1 MGNDGGVIAV
11 QRRFMR
17 GTYERKEDV
26 QRQSEKEKAAA
37 RAKTCA
43 ISNEVLQEPVV
54 ACELGNLYNKEAI
67 FTCLLEKTLN
77 QSFQHIRG
85 LKDLVEVK
93 LTPNP
98 SYEEKG
104 AEDDIKLK
112 SELPAK
118 YICPVTLIEMN
129 GSQPFVVVWPTGWVL
144 SDRALREVGAPAL
157 QAEYGPFRPG
167 EDVVRLAPPEEDV
180 PAAIAALRHKRRR
193 AREAKQQNKKRE
205 KKRQLEEREARGEGA
220 KEDKEN
226 GGEEKAENADAETA
240 EERKRRKKEKKE
252 KKRQREVDAAARRAA
267 SIRGDSATSSAVAEA
282 MKAVKEQKEGS
293 ETFKSLFNK
302 RKETADDIFIRSG
315 GMRYTLS

>member
-54 ACELGNLYNKEAI
+54 VANW
-67 FTCLLEKTLN
+67 EK
-77 QSFQHIRG
+77 
-85 LKDLVEVK
+85 KDLVEVK

-129 GSQPFVVVWPTGWVL
+129 GSSAVRGGVAHG
-144 SDRALREVGAPAL
+144 VGAQRPGEPAL

-226 GGEEKAENADAETA
+226 GGEEKAENADGETA